1 MQAIIMAALIL
12 LCIGC
17 ASAGQAPSTAAA
29 GNVAAAQP
37 LISQGIDSYQRGNY
51 DAAARQLAQARALVP
66 SYSPAAL
73 YLGLAYL
80 RQGATAQA
88 VSEWRDYTEMPP
100 STNEER
106 RNNVDTTVADN
117 LAVLM
122 RAQNELE
129 ARAAI
134 ARELKLGRRQPPQP
148 DVIAVTH
155 YKDLGPAEIA
165 PLGKGLTALV
175 ISDLSRVRRLRVV
188 ERGELQALR
197 DELAL
202 SKAGL
207 TANPATIGA
216 LLAAGKV
223 DTGSYSESGQN
234 ILSVQSRIVMT
245 VNGNVLGTEQ
255 ASGQLAH
262 FYAVEKTLAFAML
275 RDLGY
280 SPARLG
286 PAEVDAIAKPQTTSL
301 PAFVAFSRGLDAT
314 DHGQS
319 AAAAADLTQ
328 ALQDDPNF
336 VLARQALLFLQVN
349 PGGAGSPAGEQRMR
363 AHIARSIEA
372 KAPARSSVIASMD
385 MMAKHMGPNQAQ
397 PGANPNMT
405 QMQNMNSMMRM
416 PDMNM
421 MNMQGNMMM
430 MGH

>member
-1 MQAIIMAALIL
+1 MQAISAAALI

-17 ASAGQAPSTAAA
+17 ASAGQGLSPTAT

-37 LISQGIDSYQRGNY
+37 LISQGIDSYQRGDY

-88 VSEWRDYTEMPP
+88 ISAWRDYTELPP
-100 STNEER
+100 STDEER
-106 RNNVDTTVADN
+106 RDDVDTTVADN
-117 LAVLM
+117 LSVLM

-134 ARELKLGRRQPPQP
+134 ARELKLGRNQPPQP
-148 DVIAVTH
+148 DVIAVT
-155 YKDLGPAEIA
+155 YYEDLGPAEIA

-175 ISDLSRVRRLRVV
+175 ISDLSRVSQLRVV

-245 VNGNVLGTEQ
+245 INDSVVGTEQ
-255 ASGQLAH
+255 ASGQLDN
-262 FYAVEKTLAFAML
+262 FYAIEKTLAFAML

-280 SPARLG
+280 TPTRLG

-301 PAFVAFSRGLDAT
+301 PAFVAYSRGLDAS
-314 DHGQS
+314 DHGQKS
-319 AAAAADLTQ
+319 AAAADMAR
-328 ALQDDPNF
+328 AVRDDPNF
-336 VLARQALLFLQVN
+336 ALARQALLFLQIN

-363 AHIARSIEA
+363 THIARSIEA
-372 KAPARSSVIASMD
+372 KAPPRSSVIASMGA
-385 MMAKHMGPNQAQ
+385 MAKHMGGQNHANAQ
-397 PGANPNMT
+397 TGPNPNMT

-416 PDMNM
+416 PDM

-430 MGH
+430 GH